1 MLVLVS
7 AYKSWLKP
15 LVDYPRLIR
24 LMERTI
30 ILHQRLSPLSRV
42 FRINYQVLREAQKE
56 LTGEIR
62 VESKPQISSMDWHHG
77 SHESPVSRQDSQSSM
92 ASPASMTPIHYATP
106 GPISAHSSFTG

>member
-15 LVDYPRLIR
+15 LVDFPRLVR

-56 LTGEIR
+56 LMGEFR
-62 VESKPQISSMDWHHG
+62 VDTKPQISSMDWHG
-77 SHESPVSRQDSQSSM
+77 SPVSRQDSQSSM
-92 ASPASMTPIHYATP
+92 ASPAAMTPMHYATP
-106 GPISAHSSFTG
+106 GPMSAHSSFTG